1 MNFAHYIL
9 SRIPRFLDKCWPK
22 TKKIIKLLVHGR
34 IDLILLGIGKVFK
47 NSIVGQSSSIALDIS
62 VVDISV
68 IGIVILATPHT
79 RYIGHL
85 IQKALAEIDCHT
97 ILSDRFSEEQ
107 DHGQLHFVICPQ
119 MFAQLPRNFIAF
131 QLEQSISSRW
141 FTYEYFT
148 ILKKAYCI
156 FEYSVKNIEFLT
168 ENKIPY
174 QKIFYLPIG
183 SFPGYTSYLKELG
196 YSLSL
201 REEKIEVLFY
211 GDPNCERRQR
221 YLERLK
227 SVFDVHVASEIFGE
241 SLASLVCRAKV
252 VVNIHYYD
260 DALLET
266 TRIHEALSLGTPI
279 VSESSIDIQY
289 YAELNEVISFVPIGD
304 IEAMIREVHLLLKDD
319 LQEQRKYTISQFIQ
333 HDRKFFD
340 YFKRFLLSTDL
351 FNYSLNDYAREVE
364 FVHSSNNYTESRLC
378 LTLTETPMR
387 KSSFLAKNT
396 HGFEMVEGL
405 RYSPGWIGCGM
416 SYKYMLEEM
425 KKLGHEEVIICED
438 DVAFPDDIEHRISI
452 TRSYL
457 KQTKHRWH
465 IFAGLIADVHPDTK
479 ILHVE
484 EYEGIEYI
492 YIDKMTSMVMNIY
505 SLEIMEIISLWD
517 QTNKNV
523 ETNTIDRYIESHTDI
538 IVVTTLPY
546 LVGHTEDQSSTLW
559 GGPNTQYSAM
569 IDSSREIL
577 ARKVCEYKSNLGLAP
592 CHGVLEP

>member
-1 MNFAHYIL
+1 MNLFRYI
-9 SRIPRFLDKCWPK
+9 STRILGLVNKVWRKSK
-22 TKKIIKLLVHGR
+22 RMVKLLVDGR
-34 IDLILLGIGKVFK
+34 IYLVFLDVREALSNTVVDHNSSTVELTDLE
-47 NSIVGQSSSIALDIS
+47 
-62 VVDISV
+62 DISV
-68 IGIVILATPHT
+68 IDIVVLITPHT

-85 IQKALAEIDCHT
+85 IQHALAEIGCSCV
-97 ILSDRFSEEQ
+97 LSDRFSEEQ
-107 DHGQLHFVICPQ
+107 DHGQLHFVVCPQ

-131 QLEQSISSRW
+131 QLEQSTSSRW

-201 REEKIEVLFY
+201 KEEKIEVLFY

-221 YLERLK
+221 YLERLR

-266 TRIHEALSLGTPI
+266 TRIHEALSIGTPI
-279 VSESSIDIQY
+279 VSESSVDIQY
-289 YAELNEVISFVPIGD
+289 HAELNEVISFVPIGD

-364 FVHSSNNYTESRLC
+364 FVHSSNSYTESRLC

-396 HGFEMVEGL
+396 YGFEMVEGL
-405 RYSPGWIGCGM
+405 RYNPGWIGCGM
-416 SYKYMLEEM
+416 SYKYMLKEM
-425 KKLGHEEVIICED
+425 KELGHENVLICED
-438 DVAFPDDIEHRISI
+438 DVAFPDDIEHRISTI
-452 TRSYL
+452 RSYL

-479 ILHVE
+479 ILHIE
-484 EYEGIEYI
+484 EYEGTEYI

-523 ETNTIDRYIESHTDI
+523 ETNTIDRYIESQTDI
-538 IVVTTLPY
+538 IAVTTLPY

-569 IDSSREIL
+569 IDKSKEIL
-577 ARKVCEYKSNLGLAP
+577 ARKVYDYKRDAARQRLL
-592 CHGVLEP
+592 

>member
-1 MNFAHYIL
+1 MNFSHYIL
-9 SRIPRFLDKCWPK
+9 SRIPKLFDKLRPK
-22 TKKIIKLLVHGR
+22 TKKMIKLLVDGR
-34 IDLILLGIGKVFK
+34 IDLIFLGIAKVLK
-47 NSIVGQSSSIALDIS
+47 SYIVRQPSSIAADIS
-62 VVDISV
+62 ATDMSVADISV

-79 RYIGHL
+79 RYIGYL
-85 IQKALAEIDCHT
+85 IQKALAEIGCYA

-119 MFAQLPRNFIAF
+119 MFSQLPRNFIAF
-131 QLEQSISSRW
+131 QLEQSISTRW
-141 FTYEYFT
+141 FTCEYFT
-148 ILKKAYCI
+148 ILKQAYCI

-396 HGFEMVEGL
+396 YGFEMVEGL

-479 ILHVE
+479 ILHIE

-505 SLEIMEIISLWD
+505 SLEIMEIINLWD
-517 QTNKNV
+517 QNNKNV
-523 ETNTIDRYIESHTDI
+523 ETNTIDRYIESHADI

-546 LVGHTEDQSSTLW
+546 LVGHKEDQSSTLW
-559 GGPNTQYSAM
+559 GGLNTQYSAM
-569 IDSSREIL
+569 IYNSEEIL
-577 ARKVCEYKSNLGLAP
+577 ARKVRDYKRNAALQL
-592 CHGVLEP
+592 